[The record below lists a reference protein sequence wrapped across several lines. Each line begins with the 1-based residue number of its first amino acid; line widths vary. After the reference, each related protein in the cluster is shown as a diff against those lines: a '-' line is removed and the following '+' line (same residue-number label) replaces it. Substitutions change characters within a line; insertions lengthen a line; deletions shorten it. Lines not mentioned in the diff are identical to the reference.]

1 MQQAPTW
8 EDIAWLVQQTSLPV
22 LLKGI
27 VHPEDAQLALQYGV
41 QGLVI
46 SNHGGRVLDDCIS
59 PLTALQM
66 IRAQLPA
73 NFPLVLDG
81 GIRRGSDIFKA
92 LALGASAVLIGRP
105 YIYGLAVAGALGVA
119 HVIKILREEL
129 EVTMALMGTARLQ
142 EINSRYIFHKNQIQ

>member
-1 MQQAPTW
+1 M
-8 EDIAWLVQQTSLPV
+8 
-22 LLKGI
+22 
-27 VHPEDAQLALQYGV
+27 
-41 QGLVI
+41 
-46 SNHGGRVLDDCIS
+46 
-59 PLTALQM
+59 
-66 IRAQLPA
+66 
-73 NFPLVLDG
+73 LDG